1 MSFNWTKLSDDFIQQ
16 GDLPDL
22 TKDEFYK
29 AYDGPSPDDE
39 MWKEICHE
47 EKLSQKL
54 IDRLKDYIN
63 WTEVCRTQYLTPD
76 FVINHLEQVNLP
88 ALKENPMLDLSNS
101 KWQNLVPYMEPGKRK
116 PRFVAQKAEDKQ
128 SLTVTVM
135 TPRAFAE
142 AIAVPLVRQGVKTRN
157 GVQAFFAAIKAKKEY
172 VKNLPRNSYNAVKQ
186 KINDIADG
194 TYQPEDKFVTVQM
207 KKPTLVTPK
216 EFAADFKAN
225 MSEAGRNIK
234 EIVNAFSILKN
245 TGLKILRDIAPV
257 RFNQAPAMAP
267 SR

>member
-1 MSFNWTKLSDDFIQQ
+1 MSFNWTKLSDDFIRQ
-16 GDLPDL
+16 GDLPEL

-39 MWKEICHE
+39 MWKEICHN

-54 IDRLKDYIN
+54 IEKLQDYIN

-76 FVINHLEQVNLP
+76 FVVRHLEQVNLP
-88 ALKENPMLDLSNS
+88 ALKENPMLDLSNP

-116 PRFVAQKAEDKQ
+116 PRFASKKAENKQ

-135 TPRAFAE
+135 TPRALAE
-142 AIAVPLVRQGVKTRN
+142 SMVVPLIRRGVKTRN
-157 GVQAFFAAIKAKKEY
+157 DVQAFFASVKAKKEY
-172 VKNLPRNSYNAVKQ
+172 IKNLPQTVKQ
-186 KINDIADG
+186 KITDIADG
-194 TYQPEDKFVTVQM
+194 SYQPEDKFVTVQM

-225 MSEAGRNIK
+225 MTEAGRNIK

-257 RFNQAPAMAP
+257 RFEQKAAMFP